1 MSGFVVNMNR
11 ACKTMNLFESFDGSY
26 LSAKKKIGLRFTWLV
41 HIENKND
48 KGCNFVILDSYF
60 VQLET
65 TCSCRWQ
72 VGWYLTWSVIQM
84 TGSLETRFICKA
96 LACHFRDLVGLLS
109 IQK

>member
-1 MSGFVVNMNR
+1 MVVIFQEKKVYVLHGLFIS
-11 ACKTMNLFESFDGSY
+11 KTKMTKVAILLF
-26 LSAKKKIGLRFTWLV
+26 
-41 HIENKND
+41 
-48 KGCNFVILDSYF
+48 LDSSF

-84 TGSLETRFICKA
+84 TGSLETRLICKT